1 MEQLLGLVGG
11 QLKILV
17 ALAVMSLGVF
27 RWLIGRR
34 DLYFVRRKEILQY
47 WKNPHELDALSVEV
61 LTRQLFGAYLP
72 ADLVRRVCSRSGVEV
87 CRTLGDL
94 ADIWS
99 LVEWHPK
106 SRQIRWKAKAG
117 TAAKRARW
125 NLAFW
130 AAYFVAAF
138 CGLMILFR
146 VAAASSDATITT
158 SIAAFLC
165 GVMLIGAAWAAL
177 WRIDAWSAASRLG
190 DDFLETINQV
200 AVSRPQL
207 PHHE

>member
-34 DLYFVRRKEILQY
+34 DLHFVRRKETLQY
-47 WKNPHELDALSVEV
+47 WKNPHELDALSVEM

-72 ADLVRRVCSRSGVEV
+72 ADLVRRVCGRPGIEV

-99 LVEWHPK
+99 LVAWHPE
-106 SRQIRWKAKAG
+106 SRQLRWKAKAG
-117 TAAKRARW
+117 TAVRRARW
-125 NLAFW
+125 NLVFW
-130 AAYFVAAF
+130 AAYSASAF
-138 CGLMILFR
+138 CGLMALFW
-146 VAAASSDATITT
+146 VASASSDVTITAT
-158 SIAAFLC
+158 VAASLW
-165 GVMLIGAAWAAL
+165 GLMLIGAAWAAL
-177 WRIDAWSAASRLG
+177 WRTDAWSAASRLG
-190 DDFLETINQV
+190 DDFLETVNQE
-200 AVSRPQL
+200 A
-207 PHHE
+207 